1 MLSLIAKAAI
11 ARKLGKPQQAKP
23 DFEMLSPDLQ
33 WQIVKARERRETL
46 VQFGAIALVGL
57 MAAPMLIPQLNEQ
70 MDISLH
76 EGREIKLGPLTIYKA
91 PPALGAVGILP
102 PSSLEPVKVGDEIA
116 GHRVNSGYGMRTHPI
131 YGDQRMHNG
140 VDLPTPTGTALFA
153 PGARSSRVKV
163 DCKDQPSGAGKY
175 AEISSPDIPGKIF
188 VAMHLDKCIT
198 GLHHGGAV
206 IAATGN
212 TGASTGPHLHWE
224 QLDSATG
231 DRQHPQKGFLQWALT
246 GQQPKTLEQIDRGA
260 VPFKSLIDDE
270 TLKCAIGNAEGTMHD
285 DCSKNSA
292 YFGHT
297 DPGNGAA
304 NLGAFSYQHGA
315 SSPQEADAKQ
325 IERLRKAEQ
334 GIQQKA
340 VEKFG
345 QPLSQAAL
353 ANALDLWNQ
362 APLAGDDFVKHLRTA
377 DPSPQEIIDA
387 RSRSFVDPETGRLD
401 APGLGNSEENIR
413 HDQTRRT
420 DEVLEQ
426 VNP

>member
-11 ARKLGKPQQAKP
+11 VQKLSKPKPTKP
-23 DFEMLSPDLQ
+23 DFDALSPDLQ
-33 WQIVKARERRETL
+33 WQIVRSRERAELL
-46 VQFGAIALVGL
+46 VQLGAIALVGIL
-57 MAAPMLIPQLNEQ
+57 LTPMVVPQLNQHMDTVLHDGVKVKVGPITVWESEPVLEQ
-70 MDISLH
+70 M
-76 EGREIKLGPLTIYKA
+76 G
-91 PPALGAVGILP
+91 VLP
-102 PSSLEPVKVGDEIA
+102 PTSLEPVEVGDEI
-116 GHRVNSGYGMRTHPI
+116 GGFRVNSGYGMRIHPI
-131 YGDQRMHNG
+131 YGDERMHNG
-140 VDLPTPTGTALFA
+140 VDLPTPTGTALYTPA
-153 PGARSSRVKV
+153 ARSSRVKV
-163 DCKDQPSGAGKY
+163 DCKDQPGGAGKY
-175 AEISSPDIPGKIF
+175 AEITSPDIPGKVF
-188 VAMHLDKCIT
+188 VAMHLSKCIT

-224 QLDSATG
+224 QIDSATG
-231 DRQHPQKGFLQWALT
+231 QREHPQKGFLQWALT
-246 GQQPKTLEQIDRGA
+246 GQQPKTLEQINQGA
-260 VPFKSLIDDE
+260 VPLQSLIDDE
-270 TLKCAIGNAEGTMHD
+270 LLKCAIGNAEGTMHD
-285 DCSKNSA
+285 DCSKNPA

-401 APGLGNSEENIR
+401 APGLGNSEENVR

>member
-11 ARKLGKPQQAKP
+11 VQKLSKPQPTKP
-23 DFEMLSPDLQ
+23 DFDALSPDLQ
-33 WQIVKARERRETL
+33 WQIVRSRERAELL
-46 VQFGAIALVGL
+46 VQLGAIALVGIL
-57 MAAPMLIPQLNEQ
+57 LTPMVVPQLNQHMDTVLHDGVKVKVGPITVWESEPVLEQ
-70 MDISLH
+70 M
-76 EGREIKLGPLTIYKA
+76 G
-91 PPALGAVGILP
+91 VLP
-102 PSSLEPVKVGDEIA
+102 PTSLEPVEVGDEI
-116 GHRVNSGYGMRTHPI
+116 GGFRVNSGYGMRIHPI
-131 YGDQRMHNG
+131 YGDERMHNG
-140 VDLPTPTGTALFA
+140 VDLPTPTGTALYTPA
-153 PGARSSRVKV
+153 ARSSRVKV
-163 DCKDQPSGAGKY
+163 DCKDQPGGAGKY
-175 AEISSPDIPGKIF
+175 AEITSPDIPGKVF
-188 VAMHLDKCIT
+188 VAMHLSKCIT

-224 QLDSATG
+224 QIDSATG
-231 DRQHPQKGFLQWALT
+231 QREHPQKGFLQWALT
-246 GQQPKTLEQIDRGA
+246 GQQPKTLEQINQGA
-260 VPFKSLIDDE
+260 VPLQSLIDDE
-270 TLKCAIGNAEGTMHD
+270 LLKCAIGNAEGTMHD
-285 DCSKNSA
+285 DCSKNPA